1 MSTTKKTDIVKRTRL
16 DYLAS
21 QFENLRMSDDES
33 VTSFSSKLHSIVN
46 EAIVLGKSYKDKKKK
61 VKKLIRSVLE
71 KFLSYNTKH
80 FLKAE

>member
-21 QFENLRMSDDES
+21 QFENLRMSNDES
-33 VTSFSSKLHSIVN
+33 ITSFSSKLRSIVN
-46 EAIVLGKSYKDKKKK
+46 EAIVLGKSYKDKKK
-61 VKKLIRSVLE
+61 VKKLIRSLLE